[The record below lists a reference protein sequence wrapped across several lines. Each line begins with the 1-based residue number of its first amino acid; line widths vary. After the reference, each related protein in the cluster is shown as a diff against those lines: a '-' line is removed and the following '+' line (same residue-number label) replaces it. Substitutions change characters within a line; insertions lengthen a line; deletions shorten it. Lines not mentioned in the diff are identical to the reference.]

1 MAKRRYRKKRKIN
14 RSAYAWMLGFIAI
27 LVAITIS
34 GLGRVS
40 AAHDMRAL
48 YGGLGDVQR
57 EQDRLL
63 EEHSRLMLERGALTS
78 MQNIEAVAQ
87 SELDMQFPDMV
98 GQVLE

>member
-1 MAKRRYRKKRKIN
+1 MAKRRYRKN
-14 RSAYAWMLGFIAI
+14 SVLSRSAYGWMFGFFAV
-27 LVAITIS
+27 LAAITIS
-34 GLGRVS
+34 GLGRVN
-40 AAHDMRAL
+40 AAHDMRGL

-57 EQDRLL
+57 QQDRLL

-87 SELDMQFPDMV
+87 SELGMQFPDEV